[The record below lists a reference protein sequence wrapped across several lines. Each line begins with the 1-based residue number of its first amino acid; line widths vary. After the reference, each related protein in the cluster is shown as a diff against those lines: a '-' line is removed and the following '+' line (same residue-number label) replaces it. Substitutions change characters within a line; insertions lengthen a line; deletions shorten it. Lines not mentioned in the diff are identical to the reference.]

1 MARADGPRTT
11 EVRARG
17 ASVYETKCY
26 NPLKQSTVLGRGSRA
41 HGGAPS
47 TNEGHRI
54 AFGCTAEQL
63 HYEVHG
69 CKPRGFATDPPFN
82 HSTGAGYVRAHA
94 GYYSDAH
101 AKGHSV
107 VLLLTEALGGL
118 HGTAVRQLRALHRRA
133 TRPRADDRTTYGSSR
148 TATASFHTHW
158 LRVISLSIASSLAL
172 AITERAESLGVQ
184 LIDDPPPSAGD

>member
-1 MARADGPRTT
+1 MLREPRCSRLEAHGATDGPGHTPHFQPWTDVCFTSYACRCRFCGLDTQTYNTKTHTDGVPPVRGTAPFDGPR
-11 EVRARG
+11 
-17 ASVYETKCY
+17 
-26 NPLKQSTVLGRGSRA
+26 
-41 HGGAPS
+41 H
-47 TNEGHRI
+47 
-54 AFGCTAEQL
+54 
-63 HYEVHG
+63 
-69 CKPRGFATDPPFN
+69 
-82 HSTGAGYVRAHA
+82 HA

-118 HGTAVRQLRALHRRA
+118 HGTAVQQLRALHRRA